1 MGEGRLEGVLC
12 AVALLL
18 CSVTGDALGTQNRTA
33 ASAAPGLRGAR
44 GVGAHGAPVRLKC
57 MDCHT
62 EQTGVDVQCD
72 LSKMM
77 YPDDVMEGTG
87 HYVGDG
93 IFSTTVTASGVPV
106 FHHDGDS
113 LCGKNVSMPTMMG
126 VIVVQSLGDCKSAG
140 KILWRGIDFLVPAEV
155 TFGDLEIIVST
166 KDLKLCVRAIPYFD

>member
-1 MGEGRLEGVLC
+1 MVVGRFEGVLF

-18 CSVTGDALGTQNRTA
+18 CSVTGEALGTQNRTA
-33 ASAAPGLRGAR
+33 ASAVPGLRGAR

-57 MDCHT
+57 MDCHDPK
-62 EQTGVDVQCD
+62 QTGVDVQCD
-72 LSKMM
+72 LSKMA
-77 YPDDVMEGTG
+77 YPDDVMEGNG

-113 LCGKNVSMPTMMG
+113 LCGKNVSMPTMIG

-140 KILWRGIDFLVPAEV
+140 EILWRGIDFLEPAGN
-155 TFGDLEIIVST
+155 FGDLEIIVST
-166 KDLKLCVRAIPYFD
+166 RDNKLCVRAIPYFD